1 MFEAE
6 IKYVASGPFEPPG
19 ERLPDA
25 VCRDVYFDSPDGAF
39 YASGRELRLRDVA
52 GQTTLTYKNP
62 PFDAATASKEELETG
77 VADGQAMREICISL
91 GFVPRLAFTKRCRRF
106 RHVQAGLSLEIT
118 VVTVDFAPDTFVEI
132 EHLAATREQAQ
143 AVLPVIRA
151 LAASLGL
158 TRECRDAYT
167 DLFQTARR
175 DNQADLTS

>member
-6 IKYVASGPFEPPG
+6 IKYVAPGPFSPPG

-25 VCRDVYFDSPDGAF
+25 VYHDTYFDSPDDAF
-39 YASGRELRLRDVA
+39 CASGRELRLRDVS

-77 VADGQAMREICISL
+77 VADGQAMREILISL
-91 GFVPRLAFTKRCRRF
+91 GYVPRQAFAKRCRRS
-106 RHVQAGLSLEIT
+106 RHVHAGLTLSIT

-132 EHLAATREQAQ
+132 EHLAASRENAL
-143 AVLPVIRA
+143 AALPVIRA
-151 LAASLGL
+151 YAASLGL

-167 DLFQTARR
+167 DLFLAARLT
-175 DNQADLTS
+175 DLPAPPV